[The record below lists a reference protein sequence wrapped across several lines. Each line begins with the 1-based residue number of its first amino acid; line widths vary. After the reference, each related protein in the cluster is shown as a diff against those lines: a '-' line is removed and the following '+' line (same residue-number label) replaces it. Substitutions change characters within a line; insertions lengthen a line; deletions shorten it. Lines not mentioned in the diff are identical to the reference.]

1 MAATATLS
9 TISADDLK
17 AELTSDDPPVL
28 INTLGADA
36 FAARRI
42 PGSISVPT
50 DNIEMV
56 QDIVPDTDAKIV
68 VYCANEDCTA
78 SPEAARTLEGLGY
91 TNVWDFE
98 AGYEGWR
105 SAGYRL
111 VGQDG

>member
-9 TISADDLK
+9 TITADDLK
-17 AELTSDDPPVL
+17 AELTSDNPPVL

-42 PGSISVPT
+42 PGSINVPT
-50 DNIEMV
+50 DDIETV

-78 SPEAARTLEGLGY
+78 SAEAARKLEGMGY

-105 SAGYRL
+105 NAGYRL
-111 VGQDG
+111 AGQDG